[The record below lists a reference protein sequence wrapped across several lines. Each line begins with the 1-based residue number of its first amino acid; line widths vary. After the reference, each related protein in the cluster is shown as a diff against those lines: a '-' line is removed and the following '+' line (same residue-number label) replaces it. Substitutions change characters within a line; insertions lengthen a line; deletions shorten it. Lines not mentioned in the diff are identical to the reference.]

1 MSGTASTSAGPTGRV
16 EWANAVRGVAALAV
30 LAYHFCVVFWMRHDV
45 SSGLARHDPLYEGQT
60 GAPSFARA
68 LSAVPVELG
77 ALGVGAFFLVS
88 GYVIALSVE
97 RYSRRGFLVGRLM
110 RVLPTF
116 AAGYLVT

>member
-1 MSGTASTSAGPTGRV
+1 M
-16 EWANAVRGVAALAV
+16 
-30 LAYHFCVVFWMRHDV
+30 
-45 SSGLARHDPLYEGQT
+45 
-60 GAPSFARA
+60 
-68 LSAVPVELG
+68 PVELG